1 MEGGYKVLFFVTAK
15 AQKTQVKVFPVRTLG
30 YSLASTSPLEK
41 RLEKWFRNYNSFQG
55 FIGYSNT
62 GANNEYVE

>member
-1 MEGGYKVLFFVTAK
+1 MKGGYKVLFFVTAK

-41 RLEKWFRNYNSFQG
+41 RLEKWFGNYNSF
-55 FIGYSNT
+55 
-62 GANNEYVE
+62 